1 MAYKYNGKVIR
12 AGRAWSS
19 DAGHHP
25 ANWMLLTDEAKAEI
39 GLVYEADPV
48 VASFDNRFYWA
59 AGIERAL
66 DDVNET
72 NEDGTAML
80 DINGQQ
86 VDGSVST
93 PDRKFRDAWTY
104 DGNVVSIDPTAKVAI
119 MGRLVKEECRNRIYA
134 VVDQIAQIN
143 LAAACAAGALTPE
156 DKATYDLGLFWIH
169 DMRSTVAALVAAD
182 DQDYADDSK
191 WPAVPAGVVEL
202 ADKY

>member
-25 ANWMLLTDEAKAEI
+25 ANWMLLSDDAKAEI

-66 DDVNET
+66 EDVNET

-80 DINGQQ
+80 DIDGNQVVTKGLKSNAIDQVKRTAAGLLAPTDWMVVRSAENGADIDADTLAFRANVRKASNDIEAKITAVSTHAAFMALYDVPM
-86 VDGSVST
+86 VDGKPS
-93 PDRKFRDAWTY
+93 
-104 DGNVVSIDPTAKVAI
+104 GNAP
-119 MGRLVKEECRNRIYA
+119 
-134 VVDQIAQIN
+134 IN
-143 LAAACAAGALTPE
+143 DWPE
-156 DKATYDLGLFWIH
+156 A
-169 DMRSTVAALVAAD
+169 
-182 DQDYADDSK
+182 
-191 WPAVPAGVVEL
+191 
-202 ADKY
+202 